1 MTHPSPDARPQI
13 PREPRVDR
21 RWQSPYHGGVNHGET
36 PAMLGLR
43 HLALFVARERFAAT
57 QRFYR
62 EGLGMAVDWEPD
74 EDNVY
79 LSSGRD
85 NLALHASDEAPTGAA
100 ASGRGPLDHLGF
112 MVPDLSALEA
122 WHARL
127 SKGASEWGIELLG
140 HPRLHRDGASS
151 FYLIDPAG
159 HRVQLLHMPTIST

>member
-1 MTHPSPDARPQI
+1 
-13 PREPRVDR
+13 
-21 RWQSPYHGGVNHGET
+21 
-36 PAMLGLR
+36 MLGLR
-43 HLALFVARERFAAT
+43 HLALFVSRERFAAT

-62 EGLGMAVDWEPD
+62 EGLGMALDWQPD

-85 NLALHASDEAPTGAA
+85 NLALHASDEV
-100 ASGRGPLDHLGF
+100 RREHGPLDHLGF
-112 MVPDLSALEA
+112 MVPDLAALEA

-127 SKGASEWGIELLG
+127 SKGAGDWSIEVLG

-159 HRVQLLHMPTIST
+159 NRVQMLHMPTITA